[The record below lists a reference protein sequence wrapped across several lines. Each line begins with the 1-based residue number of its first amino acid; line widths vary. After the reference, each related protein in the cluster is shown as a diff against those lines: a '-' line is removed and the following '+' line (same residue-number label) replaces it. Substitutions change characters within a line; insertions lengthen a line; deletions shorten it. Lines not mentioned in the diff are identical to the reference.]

1 MRLRRFPVARMA
13 VVLAAGLFGLAACN
27 DEVILEG
34 TRYPV
39 RVPLEDSI
47 PTEANPDPQP
57 PPPPANRAVAI
68 SLPRPIANA
77 DYAQHGGNAAHTGV
91 SGALSAQP
99 VLVWS
104 VPVGKGNSRMNR
116 VSATP
121 VVAGGRVFAMD
132 ALARLD
138 AVSTSGTT
146 LWSTDLTPGYD
157 RDGDVSGGGLAAT
170 ATQVIATT
178 GYGEVLALDA
188 ATGAIQWRH
197 RLDSPV
203 SGAPTISGDR
213 VYAMGRDGTAW
224 ALSIATGEMIWQ
236 VPGTVGVGGIL
247 GGAAPATDGNLVIFP
262 LPSKTLMAV
271 NRASD
276 AVWIAPLTG
285 DRLGRAYVP
294 LGDVTGDPVISGG
307 TVFAGTGAGR
317 TQAISL
323 ATGERIWEADEGALN
338 PPLVVG
344 GSVFVISDENRLVRL
359 SAASGDVIWSVDLP
373 YYVKEKPK
381 KRKAIYASYG
391 PVLAGGRITVV
402 SSDGLLRMFD
412 ATDGSLVATAEIPG
426 GAASAPALA
435 GGVLYV
441 VSADGQLLAFR

>member
-1 MRLRRFPVARMA
+1 MLRHRPA
-13 VVLAAGLFGLAACN
+13 LGLLLAGLLGLAACD

-39 RVPLEDSI
+39 DVPLSASV
-47 PTEANPDPQP
+47 PTKANPNPQP
-57 PPPPANRAVAI
+57 PAPPVNRAVAI
-68 SLPRPIANA
+68 SLPRPVANA
-77 DYAQHGGNAAHTGV
+77 DYPQHGGNAAHSGV

-99 VLVWS
+99 VLVWA
-104 VPVGKGNSRMNR
+104 VPVGKGNSRQNR

-138 AVSTSGTT
+138 AVSVSGAP
-146 LWSTDLTPGYD
+146 LWSTDLTPGFD
-157 RDGDVSGGGLAAT
+157 RDGDVSGGGLAAS
-170 ATQVIATT
+170 AAQVIATT

-188 ATGAIQWRH
+188 ATGAIQWRQ

-203 SGAPTISGDR
+203 AGAPTISGDR
-213 VYAMGRDGTAW
+213 IYAMGRDGTAW
-224 ALSIATGEMIWQ
+224 AISAANGKMIWQ

-247 GGAAPATDGNLVIFP
+247 GGAAPATDGKTVIFP
-262 LPSKTLMAV
+262 LPSKSLMAV
-271 NRASD
+271 TPASD
-276 AVWIAPLTG
+276 AVWITPLAG
-285 DRLGRAYVP
+285 NRLGRSYAP
-294 LGDVTGDPVISGG
+294 LGDITGDPVISGG
-307 TVFAGTGAGR
+307 TVYAGTGAGR

-323 ATGERIWEADEGALN
+323 ATGQRIWEAEEGALN

-359 SAASGDVIWSVDLP
+359 SAGSGEVIWAVDLP

-381 KRKAIYASYG
+381 QLKAIYASYG
-391 PVLAGGRITVV
+391 PVLAGGRIAVA
-402 SSDGLLRMFD
+402 SSDGLLRLFN
-412 ATDGSLVATAEIPG
+412 AQDGALAATAEIPG

-435 GGVLYV
+435 GGALYV